1 MFVYLRFSAG
11 QTDIPMSGKSFVFE
25 SYNDLFPHILVVELS
40 RFLILQFELDALDV
54 NAVGFIDETSNI
66 IYSGSDN
73 GIIKVRKKIILCM
86 IYTQQRPVKH
96 GTELSF
102 GRKMEASTPSTY
114 IFSGKIA
121 SRNRNQT
128 L

>member
-25 SYNDLFPHILVVELS
+25 SYHDFFLHILVVELS

-73 GIIKVRKKIILCM
+73 GIIKVRKKNHFVHDLYSTTSSETWYRTLI
-86 IYTQQRPVKH
+86 RPQNGSEYPEHIHYFWKN
-96 GTELSF
+96 SF
-102 GRKMEASTPSTY
+102 EKS
-114 IFSGKIA
+114 
-121 SRNRNQT
+121 
-128 L
+128 